1 MATPLLEERIDPT
14 DDVAVF
20 LAADCIAIVVGGTQG
35 DTVEIRPTSH
45 EDAKRLSM
53 ALRRAQRRVEAIG
66 VALAQAAG

>member
-20 LAADCIAIVVGGTQG
+20 LDPESVTIQTGGG
-35 DTVEIRPTSH
+35 SGEVEIRPRSH